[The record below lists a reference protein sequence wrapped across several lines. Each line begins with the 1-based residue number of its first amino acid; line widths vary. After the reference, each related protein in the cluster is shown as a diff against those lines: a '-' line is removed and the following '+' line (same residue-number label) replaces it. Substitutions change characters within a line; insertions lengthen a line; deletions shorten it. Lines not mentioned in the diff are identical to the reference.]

1 MPDTSIKL
9 IIDAVDGHL
18 RAHVSCNERLPGG
31 ERFTP
36 IYSRMIAN
44 KQAAEEI
51 ALHAAAARG
60 LWQYE
65 VQDRTRL
72 RGRKSTFNVG

>member
-1 MPDTSIKL
+1 MPDTFKL
-9 IIDAVDGHL
+9 IIDAVDGHV
-18 RAHVSCNERLPGG
+18 RAHVSCHGG

-60 LWQYE
+60 LWEYH
-65 VQDRTRL
+65 VKDRA
-72 RGRKSTFNVG
+72 G